1 MDGNTVPIVFG
12 FHIIG
17 GAIAAKTTSTLVQ
30 LFFLSIC
37 FVIWFEL
44 EMLRQRMKKEFRQN
58 NWLASRELVVKFR
71 QQYELIVDLVDVA
84 NKMLGKLEIGLRGI
98 L

>member
-1 MDGNTVPIVFG
+1 
-12 FHIIG
+12 
-17 GAIAAKTTSTLVQ
+17 
-30 LFFLSIC
+30 
-37 FVIWFEL
+37 
-44 EMLRQRMKKEFRQN
+44 MKKEFRQN